1 MKIKYLYIL
10 LFFPIILQAQ
20 TIKRWTFC
28 GVGITGKAQISN
40 NQSIIIANTL
50 GQCPGCSV
58 ISDGKTTLRQGFQ
71 QPIQKGDTTKTGGGN
86 PQDCVYKVVFS
97 NKAKT
102 DNCGTY
108 FDFEYEGDLLPGM
121 TFLWNFGPD
130 GSPSTSTEQNPSK
143 IGFAN
148 AGPQVVKLTVTN
160 KTCPKSQSTIV
171 TPATKSF
178 TAQAKTT
185 GVLCYGQKTG
195 SIVLSVNG
203 GNSPITYQ
211 WSNSSSAKDLFNL
224 QAGTYTYL
232 ITDAKGCT
240 AKNAVVVDGPTDSLA
255 IVTKVKDESCKD
267 DKDGEIKLTVSGG
280 KAPYVFSWNDKAF
293 TQDRENLTKGIY
305 AVTITDANKC
315 KNGTTIDLKRYCEK
329 KETDFPNTFSPNGD
343 GVNDTWE
350 FPGIDEFPKNEVTIF
365 NRWGNPVWEKTG
377 MKNGDWS
384 GQNSKG
390 NDLPSGPYYFL
401 INLNDRDKT
410 VFSGAVTIIR

>member
-1 MKIKYLYIL
+1 MRN
-10 LFFPIILQAQ
+10 Q
-20 TIKRWTFC
+20 FC
-28 GVGITGKAQISN
+28 
-40 NQSIIIANTL
+40 L
-50 GQCPGCSV
+50 
-58 ISDGKTTLRQGFQ
+58 D
-71 QPIQKGDTTKTGGGN
+71 
-86 PQDCVYKVVFS
+86 
-97 NKAKT
+97 
-102 DNCGTY
+102 
-108 FDFEYEGDLLPGM
+108 
-121 TFLWNFGPD
+121 
-130 GSPSTSTEQNPSK
+130 
-143 IGFAN
+143 FAN